1 MGKGAH
7 HGDCATAKQGVGR
20 SVRACR
26 MESVPG
32 NPVAVASRGATRG
45 LVHYP
50 RVPHRWN
57 SPGGGARGISGPTS
71 IGDLTRSHCLY
82 LRAVPASPVVRLESV
97 PGVKFWWS
105 FGCAAGVLTCL
116 GGCLSSAG
124 GSGES
129 CPEGRER
136 CECYPNDTCDRGL
149 SCRSGLCVDAEMS
162 GSDEDS
168 GSTSDTDGATDEEA
182 SDRKGSDSGAA
193 ATDGGPTAGGADED
207 TDAKRDA
214 TDVEPTD
221 TSEATGDENIDA
233 TDGGGVP
240 ETDTA
245 QTDMAVTD
253 GAATDV
259 AVTDSAT
266 ADQIT
271 DNVETDVAVTDEP
284 VQSGYVEVELISS
297 CSGPRGENFDGA
309 WFAGAGPDSS
319 ITPEDSS
326 GTFSMT
332 SGGYSGT
339 SARVVGTV
347 APGDYA
353 HVGHVMYRG
362 SALFDAS
369 DYDGISFYAKAGA
382 AIDVRVELA
391 QENSDPFY
399 GLCVEDVSCYNNPAL
414 TVAVGTEWTRYVVPF
429 AALTTNPDLPLL
441 AVTPGTIKHW
451 QFAMPVGDFDFWLD
465 DLYFVQATS
474 P

>member
-1 MGKGAH
+1 M
-7 HGDCATAKQGVGR
+7 
-20 SVRACR
+20 
-26 MESVPG
+26 
-32 NPVAVASRGATRG
+32 N
-45 LVHYP
+45 
-50 RVPHRWN
+50 
-57 SPGGGARGISGPTS
+57 
-71 IGDLTRSHCLY
+71 
-82 LRAVPASPVVRLESV
+82 
-97 PGVKFWWS
+97 
-105 FGCAAGVLTCL
+105 
-116 GGCLSSAG
+116 
-124 GSGES
+124 
-129 CPEGRER
+129 
-136 CECYPNDTCDRGL
+136 
-149 SCRSGLCVDAEMS
+149 

-168 GSTSDTDGATDEEA
+168 GSTADTDGATDDEA
-182 SDRKGSDSGAA
+182 SDREGSDSGV
-193 ATDGGPTAGGADED
+193 ATTDDGPSTGGAEED
-207 TDAKRDA
+207 TDTENDA
-214 TDVEPTD
+214 TDAEPTD
-221 TSEATGDENIDA
+221 TGEATDGENIDA
-233 TDGGGVP
+233 TDGDATDSGVP

-245 QTDMAVTD
+245 QTDVAVTD
-253 GAATDV
+253 GAGTDV
-259 AVTDSAT
+259 AATDSAT
-266 ADQIT
+266 TDQIT

-284 VQSGYVEVELISS
+284 VQSSYVEVELISS

-326 GTFSMT
+326 GTFPMT
-332 SGGYSGT
+332 SGGYAGT

-362 SALFDAS
+362 SELFDAS

-382 AIDVRVELA
+382 AINVRVELA

-414 TVAVGTEWTRYVVPF
+414 TIAVGTEWTRFVVPF
-429 AALTTNPDLPLL
+429 AALTTNPDLPAL